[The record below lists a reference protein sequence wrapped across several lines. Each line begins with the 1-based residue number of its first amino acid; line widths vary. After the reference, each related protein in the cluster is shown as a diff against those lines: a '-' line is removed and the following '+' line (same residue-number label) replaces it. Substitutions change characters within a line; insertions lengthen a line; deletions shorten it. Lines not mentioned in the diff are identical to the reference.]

1 MRPKLAHLTR
11 HVRFRYKSQPLPSF
25 LSRCNLSL
33 AFESKPYHFV
43 ALPCDEASW
52 QQENALALM
61 EAGNDQPDEP
71 QRDEQELIAAVLAGQ
86 TQLFHELIRPHE
98 RSVFAMAMS
107 LLKDEADAEDAMQE
121 TFLKAFHNLAS
132 FRGDAK
138 FSTWLIS
145 IVLNEARSKLRRKKL
160 VSLDVEPDDDSP
172 GSFSPALL
180 RDWREVPSEA
190 LERQEMR
197 LLLQES
203 IAALPD
209 GYRVVFLLREVEEL
223 STHEAAAM
231 LQMSESALKVRLHR
245 ARMMLQKDLAPKL
258 KHISL
263 PPTSNTKRRWFPWS

>member
-1 MRPKLAHLTR
+1 MSTDDTLR
-11 HVRFRYKSQPLPSF
+11 
-25 LSRCNLSL
+25 
-33 AFESKPYHFV
+33 
-43 ALPCDEASW
+43 
-52 QQENALALM
+52 
-61 EAGNDQPDEP
+61 DEP
-71 QRDEQELIAAVLAGQ
+71 KLIAAVLAGQ

-107 LLKDEADAEDAMQE
+107 LLQNEADAEDAMQE

-160 VSLDVEPDDDSP
+160 ISLDEEPDEDKP

-190 LERQEMR
+190 VERQEMKQM
-197 LLLQES
+197 LQEA
-203 IAALPD
+203 IASLPD

-223 STHEAAAM
+223 STHEAATM
-231 LQMSESALKVRLHR
+231 LQMTESALKVRLHR
-245 ARMMLQKDLAPKL
+245 ARMMLQKQLAPRL
-258 KHISL
+258 KNFTRAV
-263 PPTSNTKRRWFPWS
+263 TSDTKRRWFPWS

>member
-1 MRPKLAHLTR
+1 
-11 HVRFRYKSQPLPSF
+11 
-25 LSRCNLSL
+25 
-33 AFESKPYHFV
+33 
-43 ALPCDEASW
+43 
-52 QQENALALM
+52 M
-61 EAGNDQPDEP
+61 EADTTQRNGPRLEEP
-71 QRDEQELIAAVLAGQ
+71 QLIAAVLAGD

-160 VSLDVEPDDDSP
+160 VSLDVEPDDDTP

-190 LERQEMR
+190 LQRQELR

-231 LQMSESALKVRLHR
+231 LQMTESALKVRLHR

-258 KHISL
+258 KHFNR
-263 PPTSNTKRRWFPWS
+263 PATSDTKRRWFPWS